1 METME
6 EFDKECPMLKTFCKQ
21 LTEDEFEDQTLTYTE
36 QALIDLFHTM
46 DENPELYERVIRRR
60 KQDELEKSGAGNCL
74 KAKFFLAVEGQLNR
88 CNAVGSKELRER
100 VGHLKE
106 DMKKVY
112 CYAKEAKCSAKRK
125 SIRVAERREKAE
137 ASRENVHHQKL
148 PVAPPPPPPPPP
160 PSTVYTP
167 LKDHTNFRKT
177 HIQMLSTP
185 DLLDSYGLSR
195 LKQQTKSKKER
206 TVPAECTQE
215 RCHLT
220 IHSELLATNPLKRL
234 KATGIDRSP
243 GGTPVNTPK
252 KPSVK
257 ETMENSPTSAFNT
270 ALLTKFQNVRSPF
283 GETVPHSPDSDGDD
297 SCSSNLGFA
306 TPPGTP

>member
-112 CYAKEAKCSAKRK
+112 CYAKGK
-125 SIRVAERREKAE
+125 REKAE

-167 LKDHTNFRKT
+167 LKDHTNFRKV
-177 HIQMLSTP
+177 SV
-185 DLLDSYGLSR
+185 SCA
-195 LKQQTKSKKER
+195 K
-206 TVPAECTQE
+206 
-215 RCHLT
+215 LT
-220 IHSELLATNPLKRL
+220 LN
-234 KATGIDRSP
+234 
-243 GGTPVNTPK
+243 
-252 KPSVK
+252 
-257 ETMENSPTSAFNT
+257 
-270 ALLTKFQNVRSPF
+270 
-283 GETVPHSPDSDGDD
+283 
-297 SCSSNLGFA
+297 
-306 TPPGTP
+306 